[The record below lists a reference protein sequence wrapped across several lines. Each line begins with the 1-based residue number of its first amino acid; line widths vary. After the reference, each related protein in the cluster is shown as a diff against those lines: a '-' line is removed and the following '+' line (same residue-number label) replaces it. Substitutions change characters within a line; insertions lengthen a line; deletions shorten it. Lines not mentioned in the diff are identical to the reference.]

1 MVVIS
6 KEELLQAANESL
18 DQLQLT
24 ASPGSPADDAC
35 LTRNAS
41 KLKKGGTLKLSEAVW
56 IWPNGMPPADLAP
69 MVRALTSPKI
79 ALIRSVEA
87 MRKSIIFAGLECQG
101 APEIQPLG
109 DHQLQKLL
117 SVLFPSLAG
126 NADKA
131 PSPEQSDALLALGV
145 LLKPHLAW
153 ATAKARKP
161 DFAQGVSF
169 SLRSRK
175 PVEKLARQAP
185 PLDAWSAAAKAPQD
199 TVAYMDEDELL
210 SEADRALKV
219 PIRSECAP
227 DAAGK
232 RKACKNCTCGLREEL
247 EGQEA
252 PVVKSACGNCAL
264 GDAFRC
270 ASCPHRGKPA
280 FEPGDELKL
289 ASRSDESAPVNEQAV
304 LKLANADGGLV
315 QLSADAMV
323 DDF

>member
-185 PLDAWSAAAKAPQD
+185 PLDAWSAAAKAPQVRLWVWPHRLAQVLNAYF
-199 TVAYMDEDELL
+199 VAHVRRV
-210 SEADRALKV
+210 SSHSSV
-219 PIRSECAP
+219 
-227 DAAGK
+227 AA
-232 RKACKNCTCGLREEL
+232 CQLNL
-247 EGQEA
+247 
-252 PVVKSACGNCAL
+252 PVVASGYVV
-264 GDAFRC
+264 DAEILR
-270 ASCPHRGKPA
+270 R
-280 FEPGDELKL
+280 
-289 ASRSDESAPVNEQAV
+289 
-304 LKLANADGGLV
+304 
-315 QLSADAMV
+315 
-323 DDF
+323 